1 MIRLFVAIALP
12 AAVRA
17 RLAGLAGGVP
27 GARWVAPEAMHVTLR
42 FIGEVPDGDL
52 PDLVAALAHVRVPAF
67 ALTLAGIGHF
77 GTVRKARALWAGV
90 APNPALDR
98 LHAAVVAA
106 LDRAGVAPVARKYTP
121 HVTLA
126 RLKQSPAARLGA
138 FVAAHNL
145 LRVGPVPVDDF
156 SLFSSHLSHDG
167 ARHRV
172 EATFP
177 LEPA

>member
-12 AAVRA
+12 ASVRE

-27 GARWVAPEAMHVTLR
+27 GARWMAPEAMHVTLR
-42 FIGEVPDGDL
+42 FIGEVPDGEL
-52 PDLVAALAHVRVPAF
+52 PDVIAALAGVHVPAF
-67 ALTLAGIGHF
+67 ALTLAGVGHF
-77 GTVRKARALWAGV
+77 GKARKARALWAGV

-106 LDRAGVAPVARKYTP
+106 LDRAGMAPAARKFVP

-126 RLKQSPAARLGA
+126 RLKNAPAGRIGV

-145 LRVGPVPVDDF
+145 LRVGPFPVDDF
-156 SLFSSHLSHDG
+156 SLFSSYLSHDG

-177 LEPA
+177 LERD